1 MNTKELLH
9 AYKLVR
15 QDFIENFRP
24 SMSGGLRIARKNLD
38 WFLMDRVE
46 KLIELDAEQER
57 AREKLMD
64 AE

>member
-57 AREKLMD
+57 AKEKLMD